1 MNKFISSTFN
11 NTVVELDGNHFEKCV
26 FENCEIVYK
35 GLQPFNLINCNFI
48 ACKWKLEGAAS
59 NTINFLKVMYKDMGE
74 FGKKM
79 VEATFENIKKIV
91 SSIYFQFMRYSP
103 AIAGLFYAHRS
114 RTSKKVFQR

>member
-59 NTINFLKVMYKDMGE
+59 NTINFLNIMYKDMGE

-79 VEATFENIKKIV
+79 VEATFENIKK
-91 SSIYFQFMRYSP
+91 
-103 AIAGLFYAHRS
+103 
-114 RTSKKVFQR
+114 

>member
-1 MNKFISSTFN
+1 MQRQTQL
-11 NTVVELDGNHFEKCV
+11 T
-26 FENCEIVYK
+26 
-35 GLQPFNLINCNFI
+35 
-48 ACKWKLEGAAS
+48 
-59 NTINFLKVMYKDMGE
+59 FLKIMYKDMGE

-114 RTSKKVFQR
+114 RTSKNVFQL